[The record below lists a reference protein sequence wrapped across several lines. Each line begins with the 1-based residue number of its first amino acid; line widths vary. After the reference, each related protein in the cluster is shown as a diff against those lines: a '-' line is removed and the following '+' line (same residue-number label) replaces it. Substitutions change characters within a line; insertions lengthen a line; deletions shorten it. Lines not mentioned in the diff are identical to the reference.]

1 MTTPTTTPFDPLAD
15 AIAAVDGWPE
25 ATDAPAA
32 ERIPGP
38 TAAPLPEPADA
49 VPTRPKDL
57 LIIDYSGDLEKVWA
71 TLILASTSGAMGV
84 KTRVFV
90 TFWGLQVFVK
100 DEKRI
105 TGRNWM
111 QKMLSAMQRPGVSH
125 RKLSKMNFLGMG
137 PWMMGRLAKEYGVAS
152 PKELLEAAQA
162 MGVEF
167 IPCQMTMDMFGLKP
181 EDMIDGMA
189 EPVGAATV
197 IGLLTEDSVPLFI

>member
-1 MTTPTTTPFDPLAD
+1 MTTETLAPVDPLAA
-15 AIAAVDGWPE
+15 AITALDGWPE
-25 ATDAPAA
+25 DATPTEA
-32 ERIPGP
+32 PGP
-38 TAAPLPEPADA
+38 VAASDQDGRAA
-49 VPTRPKDL
+49 TKDL

-71 TLILASTSGAMGV
+71 TMILASTSAAMGV

-100 DEKRI
+100 DSKRI
-105 TGRNWM
+105 TGENWM
-111 QKMLSAMQRPGVSH
+111 QRMLSAMQRPGISH

-137 PWMMGRLAKEYGVAS
+137 PWMMGRLAKQYGVAS

-181 EDMIDGMA
+181 ADMIEGMG
-189 EPVGAATV
+189 EPAGAATV
-197 IGLLTEDSVPLFI
+197 IGLLTENSTPLFI